1 MRETKARV
9 VVPGM
14 VDVEDL
20 LKRNREI
27 IEQLYANLGEI
38 EKLTS
43 RMEVTLLVRDESE
56 VE

>member
-14 VDVEDL
+14 EDVEKL
-20 LKRNREI
+20 LKRNKEI
-27 IEQLYANLGEI
+27 IDQLYTNLGEI
-38 EKLTS
+38 ENLTS

>member
-14 VDVEDL
+14 EDVEKL
-20 LKRNREI
+20 LKRNKEI